1 MYNRNRLVVAFLSVY
16 ALFPQTLFAQM
27 AATEP
32 SELYEL
38 PRVDVIGHPDNLDN
52 IPGSGNIL
60 NRADIETSR
69 VFTGAEALRKIPGV
83 HVRDEEGI
91 GLRPNI
97 GLRGLNPTRSTKT
110 TLLEDGVPL
119 SYAPYGDNAT
129 FYSPAVD
136 RYDRIEVLKGAG
148 QTLFGPQTI
157 GGVVNYI
164 TAIPSKEF
172 KGRAQLVGGNRD
184 FFDANLRL
192 SGGGLLFDYIHRQS
206 DGARDNTHTELHDL
220 NIKGLFQIN
229 AAQAITARASYYTE
243 DSNVSYTGITDSEF
257 NNLGPRYNPFKYD
270 NFKIERY
277 ATSMTHDFQISDR
290 ASLITNAYFQWFNRD
305 FWRQL
310 SATND
315 NPCAGYVGVTGNFQA
330 DRNNGIAV
338 DIDRCRSMQGRLRQ
352 YKFFGIEPRL
362 ELAYS
367 AFGIENK
374 LDAGVKLHL
383 EDQDRI
389 QRNGTEPGIQNG
401 ATLVEDSDRTTKAY
415 SFFAQNHFTIS
426 KWSITPGVRYEGIEN
441 EFKNNLLGQQVDDK
455 IGEWIPSLGVTF
467 NPTQNYTIFAGAH
480 KGFAPPRVEDIINGT
495 TGTSTNVDAE
505 KSTNYEFGIRA
516 TLVAGVNIQ
525 ATLFRNDY
533 TRLISVGRIANGS
546 VPLSQGEA
554 LYQGVELGGN
564 VDLTSGLYF
573 RFAVTYLPTAEQTTP
588 FTQVVNGA
596 VVSGSEAGK
605 RQPYA
610 PERQATISLGYG
622 RGGFTGQVEAVHV
635 GEQFADFANTEV
647 PVTNGNG
654 QIGKIGAY
662 TIYNLALN
670 YKFRGPP
677 LSLFFTAKNLADKV
691 YIVDRT
697 RGIQVGSPR
706 LIQAGVRYEF

>member
-1 MYNRNRLVVAFLSVY
+1 MFNKNRLIVALLSAS
-16 ALFPQTLFAQM
+16 ALFPQTLFAQT

-32 SELYEL
+32 SDLYEL
-38 PRVDVIGHPDNLDN
+38 PRVDVIGNPENLEN
-52 IPGSGNIL
+52 IPGSGSII
-60 NRADIETSR
+60 NRADIENSR
-69 VFTGAEALRKIPGV
+69 VFTGAEALRKVPGV

-97 GLRGLNPTRSTKT
+97 GIRGLNPTRSTKT

-164 TAIPSKEF
+164 TVIPSKEF
-172 KGRAQLVGGNRD
+172 KGRAQIAGGNRD

-192 SGGGLLFDYIHRQS
+192 SGGGLLVDYIHRRA
-206 DGARDNTHTELHDL
+206 DGSRDNTNTSLHDL
-220 NIKGLFQIN
+220 NVKGLFQIGSS
-229 AAQAITARASYYTE
+229 QAVIARVSYYNE

-257 NNLGPRYNPFKYD
+257 NILGARYNPFKHD

-277 ATSMTHDFQISDR
+277 ATSLTHDFQISDR

-315 NPCAGYVGVTGNFQA
+315 NPCTGYVGVTGNFQT
-330 DRNNGIAV
+330 DRNNGVAV
-338 DIDRCRSMQGRLRQ
+338 DVDRCRSMQGRLRQ
-352 YKFFGIEPRL
+352 YKFFGIEPRF
-362 ELAYS
+362 EWAYS
-367 AFGIENK
+367 AFGIENEF
-374 LDAGVKLHL
+374 DAGVKLHN
-383 EDQDRI
+383 EVQDRI

-401 ATLVEDSDRTTKAY
+401 VTQIEDSDRATKAY
-415 SFFAQNHFTIS
+415 SFFAQNRFTIS
-426 KWSITPGVRYEGIEN
+426 KWSITPGVRYERIEN

-505 KSTNYEFGIRA
+505 KSTNYELGVRA
-516 TLVAGVNIQ
+516 TPDAGVDIQ

-533 TRLISVGRIANGS
+533 SRLISVGRIANGS

-554 LYQGVELGGN
+554 LYQGIELGGN

-573 RFAVTYLPTAEQTTP
+573 RFALTYLPTAEQSAP

-596 VVSGSEAGK
+596 VVSGSKAGN

-610 PERQATISLGYG
+610 PEQQATLSIGYG

-635 GEQFADFANTEV
+635 GEQFADFANTES
-647 PVTNGNG
+647 PATNGNG
-654 QIGKIGAY
+654 QIGKIDAY

-670 YKFRGPP
+670 YKFRDPA
-677 LSLFFTAKNLADKV
+677 LSLFFTVKNLADKV
-691 YIVDRT
+691 YIVDRV

-706 LIQAGVRYEF
+706 LLQGGTW